1 MPPRPLGPSL
11 GSHRCIYRGAFRADV
26 SMSVHGTPVNNVL
39 NPRARARPAI
49 LQPSRP
55 AFLHTPRVQKRAPG
69 RTGGGGRILAFGDGF
84 SAVRDIYF
92 TTILIASVGREDD
105 CGGLDVPSGSTIY
118 STLTYERKREPF
130 KTRWCIQGP
139 DSGLSS
145 FPVGRQAGVDCRI
158 CRTWNDARLRRRI
171 E

>member
-1 MPPRPLGPSL
+1 MSL
-11 GSHRCIYRGAFRADV
+11 ILASPGSA
-26 SMSVHGTPVNNVL
+26 
-39 NPRARARPAI
+39 AI
-49 LQPSRP
+49 LQPSTGL
-55 AFLHTPRVQKRAPG
+55 FLHTPRVCKSIHRAG
-69 RTGGGGRILAFGDGF
+69 RRGRILAFGYGF

-130 KTRWCIQGP
+130 KTRWYTQGP
-139 DSGLSS
+139 DSGLSW
-145 FPVGRQAGVDCRI
+145 FCVADRQAGVDCRI
-158 CRTWNDARLRRRI
+158 CRTWNDARLRRRM

>member
-1 MPPRPLGPSL
+1 
-11 GSHRCIYRGAFRADV
+11 
-26 SMSVHGTPVNNVL
+26 MSVHGTPVNNVL
-39 NPRARARPAI
+39 NPREPGLSGDPAALDRPFFAYTACM
-49 LQPSRP
+49 QK
-55 AFLHTPRVQKRAPG
+55 HTPSWAARR
-69 RTGGGGRILAFGDGF
+69 GRILAFGYGF

-130 KTRWCIQGP
+130 KTRWYIQGP

-145 FPVGRQAGVDCRI
+145 VWQTGRQAGVDCRI
-158 CRTWNDARLRRRI
+158 CRTWNDARLRRRM